1 MITEPLRL
9 VIQYRFAPGDTC
21 ELWELRDWPDVHW
34 HRGGHITSL
43 IAPRVRR
50 FVLDTLSN

>member
-50 FVLDTLSN
+50 FVLDALSN